1 MISVTSLLT
10 IVDRHTC
17 AKGGGGEVPPSEGSL
32 SPTAIFNIPDQGCNS
47 EKKFSLPYSPISE
60 KNFLPALFSL
70 SKIFFAPCPIPLPEN
85 LISSPP
91 FSPLTKNYLANSL
104 PTSPLT
110 SLPTSPISEIK
121 IHISLLYFLFPRP
134 YPPPEFFL

>member
-1 MISVTSLLT
+1 M
-10 IVDRHTC
+10 C
-17 AKGGGGEVPPSEGSL
+17 KGGGKGGEVPPPEGCV

-47 EKKFSLPYSPISE
+47 EK
-60 KNFLPALFSL
+60 NFLPALFPPLRKFFFSLPYYPL
-70 SKIFFAPCPIPLPEN
+70 SKFFFAPCPIPLPEN

-121 IHISLLYFLFPRP
+121 IHISLLYFLFPHP
-134 YPPPEFFL
+134 HPPPDFFCSSLCISPSKIF